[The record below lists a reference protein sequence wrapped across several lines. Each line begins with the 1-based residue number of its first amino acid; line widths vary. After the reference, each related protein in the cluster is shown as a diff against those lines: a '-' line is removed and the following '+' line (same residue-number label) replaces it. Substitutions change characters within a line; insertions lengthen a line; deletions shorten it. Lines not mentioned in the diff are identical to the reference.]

1 MATDLN
7 RLLVQAD
14 PEAMTKILTNLLIN
28 AFKFAKNKV
37 ELRVNELVKEEGGN
51 RFFSIS
57 VVDDGIG
64 IAPNQFEN
72 IFKPFF
78 KINTDGNHDNI
89 GGTGIGLALA
99 KSLAEKHNGNLL
111 VESKMQVETVFT
123 VLIPY
128 HEPGAVNAKPEIII
142 TDTNEPA
149 ANQSIGDEDK
159 PVIMVVED
167 DSALLEFISKSL
179 RSDQYQVV
187 CASNG
192 AAAFEMLE
200 SHSVEL
206 ILSDLMMPGIDGI
219 EFCRKVKTNI
229 SYSHIPL
236 VLLTAKSNSES
247 EIAALESGADAYII
261 KPFKWKHVTAVI
273 KNLLESRLRL
283 KDKFTQHPLADIE
296 TLSTNT
302 HDKKF
307 IEKITSI
314 IEERIIDPQL
324 SVEEL
329 SREMNMSRSG
339 LHKKLKAMSGH
350 VPNEF
355 IRLIRLRNAAKL
367 LVSGEHNISEVGYRT
382 GFSSHSYFSKCF
394 AQQFNETP
402 TEFAERHRFHKTE
415 DIKGFKHTIIVGFI
429 DDFVFH

>member
-1 MATDLN
+1 
-7 RLLVQAD
+7 V
-14 PEAMTKILTNLLIN
+14 
-28 AFKFAKNKV
+28 
-37 ELRVNELVKEEGGN
+37 
-51 RFFSIS
+51 
-57 VVDDGIG
+57 
-64 IAPNQFEN
+64 
-72 IFKPFF
+72 
-78 KINTDGNHDNI
+78 
-89 GGTGIGLALA
+89 
-99 KSLAEKHNGNLL
+99 
-111 VESKMQVETVFT
+111 QVETVFT
-123 VLIPY
+123 MLLPY
-128 HEPGAVNAKPEIII
+128 QVPVDLNVQPEMLQP
-142 TDTNEPA
+142 DANQPA
-149 ANQSIGDEDK
+149 ANPHVDDEDM

-167 DSALLEFISKSL
+167 DLALLEFISKSL
-179 RSDQYQVV
+179 RSDQYKVV
-187 CASNG
+187 CATDG

-200 SHSVEL
+200 SQSVEL
-206 ILSDLMMPGIDGI
+206 IVSDLMMPGMDGI

-247 EIAALESGADAYII
+247 EIAGLESGADAYII
-261 KPFKWKHVTAVI
+261 KPFKWKHVTVVI

-283 KDKFTQHPLADIE
+283 KDKFTQHPLADLE
-296 TLSTNT
+296 TLSTNA

-307 IEKITSI
+307 IEKITAI
-314 IEERIIDPQL
+314 IESRIIDPQL

-367 LVSGEHNISEVGYRT
+367 LLSGEHNISEVGYRC

-402 TEFAERHRFHKTE
+402 TEFAEKHRFHKIE
-415 DIKGFKHTIIVGFI
+415 DIKDLKHTT
-429 DDFVFH
+429 